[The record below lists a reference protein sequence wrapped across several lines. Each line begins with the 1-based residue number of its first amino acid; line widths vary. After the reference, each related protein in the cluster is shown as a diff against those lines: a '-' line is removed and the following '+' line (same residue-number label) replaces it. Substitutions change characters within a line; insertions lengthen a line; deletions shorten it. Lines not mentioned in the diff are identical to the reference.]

1 MFRLRVTTD
10 EVTNVLTSD
19 DLTVELRGCGGLLLP
34 ALATYSNLE
43 AGPGYTAEDLDVTA
57 FKGRHVDGGDDAVL
71 QRERMVAF
79 GIADDPRDLAAV
91 VEPVGLRRRQLW
103 PGLGAAVPPEHRW
116 GRRRPVH
123 PEGTHGRRAPR
134 LGRPWKCRGFGRRRR
149 CPSPVEVPPGESI
162 VV

>member
-103 PGLGAAVPPEHRW
+103 PGLSINGGEGALCIPKEPPVGARHGWVARGNAEDSAAVVDV
-116 GRRRPVH
+116 RRR
-123 PEGTHGRRAPR
+123 G
-134 LGRPWKCRGFGRRRR
+134 
-149 CPSPVEVPPGESI
+149 
-162 VV
+162 